1 MKVTDKAIEQFE
13 TAIKQFDSPIAG
25 IRVFAGSGCCGPAV
39 ELSLVEKAAT
49 GDVVI
54 NIQGIDFFIE
64 GKAEEMMKDVSI
76 DFRDNGFRMDGIQ
89 GGGGCC
95 G

>member
-54 NIQGIDFFIE
+54 NIRKPLPERSRRQRSRRQRSRRQRSRRQL
-64 GKAEEMMKDVSI
+64 VSTTLNH
-76 DFRDNGFRMDGIQ
+76 RG
-89 GGGGCC
+89 
-95 G
+95 